1 MKGMLYLEDSRVFH
15 GMIFDDPKITIGEIC
30 FNTSMSGYQEKG
42 S

>member
-1 MKGMLYLEDSRVFH
+1 MKGGLYLEDGR
-15 GMIFDDPKITIGEIC
+15 IFYGRIFGDPKETIGELC